1 MKTKRLIIT
10 LVCLLVGISA
20 YSQNAV
26 IPAMEEW
33 QKVIRVPNFKLVPTE
48 NIQVFLKL
56 DTRRGLIEM
65 VHFSSREKDRKES
78 SVNCVPLAT
87 GADAVP
93 GRFELY
99 PTEYVRTLLLMD
111 ILDGRTWQ
119 VEWSYDGTG
128 ELLPIND
135 QPSKYN

>member
-1 MKTKRLIIT
+1 MKSNRLLIS

-20 YSQNAV
+20 YSQTAV
-26 IPAMEEW
+26 VPAKEDC

-48 NIQVFLKL
+48 SIQVFLKL
-56 DTRRGLIEM
+56 DTRRGLVEM
-65 VHFSSREKDRKES
+65 VHIGSREKDRKEATI
-78 SVNCVPLAT
+78 NCIPLAT
-87 GADAVP
+87 GADAIP

-99 PTEYVRTLLLMD
+99 PTEYVRTLILMD
-111 ILDGRTWQ
+111 VLDGRTWQ

-128 ELLPIND
+128 ELLPINN

>member
-1 MKTKRLIIT
+1 
-10 LVCLLVGISA
+10 
-20 YSQNAV
+20 
-26 IPAMEEW
+26 MEDW
-33 QKVIRVPNFKLVPTE
+33 QKVVRVPNFKLVPTE
-48 NIQVFLKL
+48 SIQVFLKL

-65 VHFSSREKDRKES
+65 VHFSTRDKDRKETT
-78 SVNCVPLAT
+78 VNYVPLAT

-111 ILDGRTWQ
+111 VIDGRTWQ

-128 ELLPIND
+128 ELLPINN